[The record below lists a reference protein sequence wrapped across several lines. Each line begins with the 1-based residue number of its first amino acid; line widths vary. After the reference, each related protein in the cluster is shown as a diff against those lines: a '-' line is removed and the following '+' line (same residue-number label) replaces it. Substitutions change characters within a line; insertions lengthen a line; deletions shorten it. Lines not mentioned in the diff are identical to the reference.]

1 MMERLI
7 LVLILIP
14 FNLLGQTVEFEKYNF
29 PNEFDLCVNSI
40 NIDLSFYKRNLSLVE
55 IILKEEK
62 GIIDSMN
69 NLGSSLDES
78 KIYNKLKTKRKEL
91 CEGCIPFLKSLSLS
105 TKERKGIDLLIK
117 WYAQLGM
124 MKEFREFKEQ
134 LMN

>member
-1 MMERLI
+1 MERLKI
-7 LVLILIP
+7 ILILLP
-14 FNLLGQTVEFEKYNF
+14 FNLLGQTIEFEKYNF
-29 PNEFDLCVNSI
+29 PNEFDLCVSSI
-40 NIDLSFYKRNLSLVE
+40 NIDLSSYNRDLSLVD

-78 KIYNKLKTKRKEL
+78 KTYNKLKTKRKEL
-91 CEGCIPFLKSLSLS
+91 CEGCIPFLKSLSLL
-105 TKERKGIDLLIK
+105 TKERKEIELLIN
-117 WYAQLGM
+117 YYSQLGM